1 MKYRT
6 LALML
11 AMATTASAEP
21 AVNSLT
27 ESERRSGWEL
37 LFDGDS
43 TEHWRN
49 YKKESLS
56 DGWQVINGAITR
68 VAKGA
73 GDIVTKKQYDAFELS
88 LEYQISKAGNS
99 GVMFHVQENS
109 NSPWHTGPEIQV
121 QDNVDGHDPQKAGWL
136 YQLYQPGR
144 DQNGNVIDATRPAGE
159 WNQLYIRINGNDCE
173 VCMNGVRYYHFKL
186 GDKNWEQKVS
196 ASKFTKF
203 ENFGSSGSGHICLQD
218 HGDKVAYSNIKVR
231 ELNEDGSVPQP
242 IDGMIDLSANVA
254 FPNLKW
260 DEWEPVNDA
269 ATQSVTTHGA
279 NTR

>member
-121 QDNVDGHDPQKAGWL
+121 QDNVDGHDPQKAG
-136 YQLYQPGR
+136 
-144 DQNGNVIDATRPAGE
+144 
-159 WNQLYIRINGNDCE
+159 
-173 VCMNGVRYYHFKL
+173 
-186 GDKNWEQKVS
+186 
-196 ASKFTKF
+196 
-203 ENFGSSGSGHICLQD
+203 
-218 HGDKVAYSNIKVR
+218 
-231 ELNEDGSVPQP
+231 
-242 IDGMIDLSANVA
+242 
-254 FPNLKW
+254 
-260 DEWEPVNDA
+260 
-269 ATQSVTTHGA
+269 
-279 NTR
+279 